1 MSFAPRPAVQPWLRA
16 NLKRRGQIIAA
27 SIIPLVITVAIVLAS
42 MFTLN
47 PIDGNLAAVII
58 FLPLQVIAASL
69 VGFLALGRRG
79 LGDAFLIVVTIFL
92 SVFVLVLL
100 LSVLYS
106 VIQEGSKAIS
116 WTFLSQNN
124 VYVSG
129 TTSLDYGGVGH
140 AIIGSL
146 MVVGITTIVAVPL
159 GISMAIFLTQSQSK
173 ITNLVRTV
181 TQALAGLPSVVSGLF
196 ILSIITS
203 GDFLTK
209 SGFAASLALIP
220 LMLPTVARVAEE
232 ALKLVPS
239 DLRFAALALGAPNYR
254 AFFQVILPAARSG
267 LITALLLGL
276 ARVIGETAPLILTL
290 NTNNGTSLN
299 PFTGSLSTLPT
310 FVYSYLSSSFVP
322 SQARAWGAALV
333 LLMLVALLF
342 GLARVLA
349 RSKSLKSKST
359 SKKASK

>member
-1 MSFAPRPAVQPWLRA
+1 MTFAARPAIQPWRRA
-16 NLKRRGQIIAA
+16 NTKRIWQIVGA
-27 SIIPLVITVAIVLAS
+27 SVLPAILTGVLVLFTGIDPALATVVA
-42 MFTLN
+42 
-47 PIDGNLAAVII
+47 
-58 FLPLQVIAASL
+58 FLPLQLVLAGL
-69 VGFLALGRRG
+69 VGFSSYGRRG
-79 LGDAFLIVVTIFL
+79 LGDAALVVLTIFL
-92 SVFVLVLL
+92 SAFVMVLL

-106 VIQEGSKAIS
+106 VLTEGAKAIS
-116 WTFLSQNN
+116 WQFFSQNN

-146 MVVGITTIVAVPL
+146 LVVGITTIVAVPL
-159 GISMAIFLTQSQSK
+159 GISMAIYLTQSQSK
-173 ITNLVRTV
+173 IKNLVRTV
-181 TQALAGLPSVVSGLF
+181 TQALSGLPSVVSGLF

-232 ALKLVPS
+232 ALKLVPA
-239 DLRFAALALGAPNYR
+239 DLRYAALALGAPNYR
-254 AFFQVILPAARSG
+254 AFFQVILPAAKSG

-299 PFTGSLSTLPT
+299 PFEGAMATLPT
-310 FVYSYLSSSFVP
+310 YIYSYLSSSFAP
-322 SQARAWGAALV
+322 SQQRAWGAALV
-333 LLMLVALLF
+333 LLIVVAVLF
-342 GLARVLA
+342 GLARVLG
-349 RSKSLKSKST
+349 RSKSLKTKPT
-359 SKKASK
+359 NKKASK